1 MLEEIYDVEGGLGG
15 AYIVVRAVGVD
26 LAAAL
31 GAGIGVEA
39 GVDPAEPDLRLDV
52 PVAVYGPGVAVG
64 DAGPGSPALVA
75 VVQELAEVAAEELEV
90 QAEMS
95 EIVLSADGVDSEK
108 VSGEALTEPVAG
120 LGLDEPVLP
129 LVSAD
134 GPGVDLGAHVEAPF
148 GGETHLDA
156 EVGAEQGVVDQVGLD
171 SNVLGPG
178 KRRDKG
184 QEKSRESFVDF
195 VHITE

>member
-1 MLEEIYDVEGGLGG
+1 MLEEVNDVEGGLGG

-90 QAEMS
+90 QAKMS

-129 LVSAD
+129 LVSVD
-134 GPGVDLGAHVEAPF
+134 RPGVELGAHVEAPF
-148 GGETHLDA
+148 GGEPHLDA
-156 EVGAEQGVVDQVGLD
+156 EVGAEQGVVDQVGLHGD
-171 SNVLGPG
+171 VLCPG
-178 KRRDKG
+178 EGRDEG